1 MRWYECKYGSSLRN
15 HPTDG
20 VEVLGLLY
28 WLIMHV
34 ACKPVASETLHLMH
48 KLDGD
53 TKGPDEFSDI
63 IGKASKTSDL

>member
-1 MRWYECKYGSSLRN
+1 MELKL
-15 HPTDG
+15 
-20 VEVLGLLY
+20 LGLLY

-34 ACKPVASETLHLMH
+34 ACKPVASDTLHLMH